1 MRLSAAYYHK
11 TETPELEVICTA
23 YNINPTFNEELKQK
37 AGVLYGYMVFVEKVR
52 EYNEVMDSLEEA
64 IHRAIDECIE
74 EDILKEFFA
83 TRRDEVVK
91 VTEIDMTFETREE
104 LIRRDSLEEGIEIG
118 RKEGREIGKEEGR
131 KEGIEQG
138 IEQGK
143 RQMVVSMINN
153 GKLTVTQGAE
163 ELGISEEELQRIVT
177 GADPV
182 TKEEQ

>member
-1 MRLSAAYYHK
+1 MR
-11 TETPELEVICTA
+11 

-64 IHRAIDECIE
+64 IQRAINECIK
-74 EDILKEFFA
+74 EDILKEFFT

-118 RKEGREIGKEEGR
+118 RKEGEK
-131 KEGIEQG
+131 QA
-138 IEQGK
+138 
-143 RQMVVSMINN
+143 VLSMIRKGYLNEA
-153 GKLTVTQGAE
+153 QGAE
-163 ELGISEEELQRIVT
+163 TLRISEEELR
-177 GADPV
+177 
-182 TKEEQ
+182 KEMACTD